1 MVTFENFIEG
11 WDIAKAEMVKA
22 WLIQNIG
29 PQLEKVK
36 GYESVGSGWSL
47 DATPPGFLK
56 KNHTLDIV
64 APLWILSIE
73 DDALALQFKLTW
85 L

>member
-1 MVTFENFIEG
+1 MATFENFIDG

-22 WLIQNIG
+22 WLIQNVG
-29 PQLEKVK
+29 PQLEKVR
-36 GYESVGSGWSL
+36 GNESVGAGWSL
-47 DATPPGFLK
+47 TASPPGFLQ